1 MCLIVIMSNLKE
13 MVVYVIQSNLPLF
26 DVQEIKFE
34 PSVMCE
40 PIEKRCTF
48 RASQVYVM
56 HTKFVVS
63 HTEFN
68 RD

>member
-1 MCLIVIMSNLKE
+1 MCLIESPCRIYNLCFYILFGGCYLTFVI
-13 MVVYVIQSNLPLF
+13 

-56 HTKFVVS
+56 HKIHSDLHGF
-63 HTEFN
+63 
-68 RD
+68 